1 MNFEF
6 SDEQIAMKDEVRK
19 LLDKEN
25 SLKRNRTIL
34 EGEEKFDKDLWNSLV
49 SMGLTAVTIPEE
61 FGGSNFGL
69 SGIGIV
75 LQELGRTLT
84 PSPLLATAV
93 IGASFLSKLG
103 TEEQKKRYL
112 PEIVKGNITC
122 CFAFEEGPR
131 HNPIVSETNAEKKG
145 NKFIINGKKTF
156 VIDGGFADLV
166 IIAAKTKNGVSL
178 FIADR
183 DSDGIEINRTKMVD
197 SRNAANMNFENL
209 EIN

>member
-1 MNFEF
+1 M
-6 SDEQIAMKDEVRK
+6 
-19 LLDKEN
+19 
-25 SLKRNRTIL
+25 
-34 EGEEKFDKDLWNSLV
+34 SLV
-49 SMGLTAVTIPEE
+49 LNETASFLQDQTQKFAREKTPTTHFRSIRDSENPDCFDREIWKQMADQGLTGILIPEE

-93 IGASFLSKLG
+93 IGTSFLSKLG

-131 HNPIVSETNAEKKG
+131 HCLLYTSPSPR
-145 NKFIINGKKTF
+145 
-156 VIDGGFADLV
+156 
-166 IIAAKTKNGVSL
+166 
-178 FIADR
+178 DR
-183 DSDGIEINRTKMVD
+183 G
-197 SRNAANMNFENL
+197 
-209 EIN
+209 